1 MKILLLYS
9 FECPLKAYNKIKKFG
24 ENSYGDTPGHISNP
38 EVKPVNAEST
48 WGAAPWEDR
57 NLPNFFFYYKIMK
70 IYLNIFYNTQIRRMK
85 NSELH

>member
-1 MKILLLYS
+1 MNVYDNS
-9 FECPLKAYNKIKKFG
+9 IKKFG

-57 NLPNFFFYYKIMK
+57 NLPNFFYFLKIITERVHK
-70 IYLNIFYNTQIRRMK
+70 YAGSI
-85 NSELH
+85 

>member
-1 MKILLLYS
+1 MSMTIQ
-9 FECPLKAYNKIKKFG
+9 EKFG

-57 NLPNFFFYYKIMK
+57 NLPS
-70 IYLNIFYNTQIRRMK
+70 YLRFHSSVGRARDC
-85 NSELH
+85 